1 MTMDPAP
8 ENVVGEVVH
17 RHSFEHRI
25 EWGHV
30 ALAAAGIVIVVTLFG
45 SDSVSVGES
54 DIGSDT
60 ESDTGRIGG

>member
-30 ALAAAGIVIVVTLFG
+30 ALAAAAIVIVLTLFD
-45 SDSVSVGES
+45 SDASAAAE
-54 DIGSDT
+54 SDT
-60 ESDTGRIGG
+60 EPQI

>member
-30 ALAAAGIVIVVTLFG
+30 ALAAAAIVIVVTLFG
-45 SDSVSVGES
+45 SDTVSAEES
-54 DIGSDT
+54 DA
-60 ESDTGRIGG
+60 ESYL